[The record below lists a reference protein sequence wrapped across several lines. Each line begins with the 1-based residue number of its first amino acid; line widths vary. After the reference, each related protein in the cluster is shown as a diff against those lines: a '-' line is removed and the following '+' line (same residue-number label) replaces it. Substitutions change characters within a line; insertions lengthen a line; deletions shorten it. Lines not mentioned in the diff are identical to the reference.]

1 MHALYHFLIN
11 VDKDETIAGAQYGQ
25 FGSFVEDKFDDNNW
39 HTPLI
44 LTHKDGGF
52 EFSDDNYRG
61 GVDAWIPEED
71 KADWGWDKAVKSA
84 YDCLYWEINK
94 DLNLITE
101 NDYNFDRG
109 FESPADAAKAIAK
122 TLAES
127 YQSDLDGKLCKWEYV
142 RPRLA
147 KTYEGLRDS
156 YFEAPFLPAYDFSPY
171 SARTFDLTD
180 GEDDGLA
187 ILTVDVHT

>member
-25 FGSFVEDKFDDNNW
+25 FGNYVEHKFDENNW
-39 HTPLI
+39 HTPLALVI
-44 LTHKDGGF
+44 KDGKT
-52 EFSDDNYRG
+52 EISEDTYRG
-61 GVDAWIPEED
+61 GFDAWID
-71 KADWGWDKAVKSA
+71 DRDSWDFDAAVEAA
-84 YDCLYWEINK
+84 YSCLYWDINK

-101 NDYNFDRG
+101 QDYDFDRG

-142 RPRLA
+142 RPKLA